1 LFTKETNERTPFI
14 QLTKQAC
21 PEDRLSRFIRA
32 WYVDAHEIARFR
44 NIFSR
49 EDRKFCT
56 KLYKAYFHNWKL
68 RTGMILYR
76 PPFLSLHLPT
86 LLSTSA
92 TFPSLLSLPC
102 LVPVFSLSMV
112 FPLTSTHALAGR
124 TRRKMHIVYRVMWR
138 EVKKSFTGWARH
150 LGGILWMRERLWQLQ
165 ERSFRRVLRL
175 CLTGADAEH
184 TQDTRKHMQRRE
196 LTRNGTGLIVIW
208 LFYVG

>member
-1 LFTKETNERTPFI
+1 
-14 QLTKQAC
+14 
-21 PEDRLSRFIRA
+21 
-32 WYVDAHEIARFR
+32 
-44 NIFSR
+44 
-49 EDRKFCT
+49 
-56 KLYKAYFHNWKL
+56 
-68 RTGMILYR
+68 
-76 PPFLSLHLPT
+76 
-86 LLSTSA
+86 
-92 TFPSLLSLPC
+92 
-102 LVPVFSLSMV
+102 MV

-208 LFYVG
+208 LLLCWMMVITRYSRSFARIRLQKS